1 MDCRDEN
8 RLSHIRSFRARNGLP
23 QWKNK
28 DRPATHSVDCSIL
41 EASLG
46 RRGECG
52 WPAPDQFGGAG
63 DVLGDQLTRGIINTE
78 WAAAKAAFAM
88 EFHQKKTNT
97 WIAATLRSDTIFR

>member
-8 RLSHIRSFRARNGLP
+8 RLSLIRSFRARNDSP

-28 DRPATHSVDCSIL
+28 DRPATHSAYCSIL

-46 RRGECG
+46 RRGECE
-52 WPAPDQFGGAG
+52 WPVPDQFERAG

-78 WAAAKAAFAM
+78 CAAAKAACAI
-88 EFHQKKTNT
+88 EFHQQKKP
-97 WIAATLRSDTIFR
+97 IHQFFEPH